1 MAAFDISAFAK
12 GADVLSVNTAAQGF
26 EMIRLELIDPNPLN
40 FFEVEDDLTDLVE
53 SIQVSG
59 LMQPLVVCRAEG
71 GRYRVIAGHRR
82 RAALLK
88 LHEADPKRWELVACH
103 VLPELSPAMEE
114 LILIQTN
121 TMARE
126 IDYPTRIEAVRRTEA
141 ALKQYQED
149 TGTVLP
155 GRMRAR
161 VAELLKMS
169 EAAIARIKAIDK
181 NLIPELK
188 GRGLSENQAYAIQK
202 LDPKLQECL
211 TVHKHLDKLASYNAE
226 SWAKRYKQWAD
237 SCGRGCKHCSSDT
250 CRQGEIVTE
259 MLTSSTD
266 AYKCCGTCCYD
277 CGQKCSKRCQRSRVH
292 LAHEKAKQAASAAAD
307 AERRKRLESDTR
319 ALLAGVW
326 TRIGERMMSQ
336 NVNAEELSNALE
348 RASLSYSGICK
359 SEIVS
364 YTSKPEDYV
373 DGYVYRLP
381 LSPKQWIALADA
393 LDVGLDWLLGRE
405 VRDVPAETDSIAPSG
420 QTNYDAIKAMTPDER
435 VTLLGKCANR
445 ITMAMTPD
453 EMADAIWHDTDC
465 APDKCPAFDF
475 CDTIEDISCRS
486 VFCKWLAAP
495 AKEDSDEDKT

>member
-1 MAAFDISAFAK
+1 MAAFDISAFAR

-126 IDYPTRIEAVRRTEA
+126 INYPTRTEAVRRTEA
-141 ALKQYQED
+141 ALKQYQEE

-202 LDPKLQECL
+202 LDPELQECL
-211 TVHKHLDKLASYNAE
+211 TVHKHLDKLASYNVDQ
-226 SWAKRYKQWAD
+226 WAKTYKRWAD

-250 CRQGEIVTE
+250 CKQGEAVTE
-259 MLTSSTD
+259 MMASSTD

-277 CGQKCSKRCQRSRVH
+277 CGQSCSRRCPRSREH
-292 LAHEKAKQAASAAAD
+292 LAREKAKAEANKAAE
-307 AERRKRLESDTR
+307 AERRKKLEADIA

-326 TRIGERMMSQ
+326 ARIGERMRSKD
-336 NVNAEELSNALE
+336 VNAEELSNVLE
-348 RASLSYSGICK
+348 SASLTYCGMSK
-359 SEIVS
+359 LEIER
-364 YTSKPEDYV
+364 YTSEPEHNV
-373 DGYVYRLP
+373 DGYIYRLP
-381 LSPKQWIALADA
+381 LSPMQWIALADA
-393 LDVGLDWLLGRE
+393 LDVGLDWLLGHK
-405 VRDVPAETDSIAPSG
+405 T
-420 QTNYDAIKAMTPDER
+420 
-435 VTLLGKCANR
+435 
-445 ITMAMTPD
+445 
-453 EMADAIWHDTDC
+453 
-465 APDKCPAFDF
+465 
-475 CDTIEDISCRS
+475 
-486 VFCKWLAAP
+486 
-495 AKEDSDEDKT
+495 KENSDESKT

>member
-40 FFEVEDDLTDLVE
+40 FFKVEDDLTDLVE

-88 LHEADPKRWELVACH
+88 LREADPKRWELVACH

-126 IDYPTRIEAVRRTEA
+126 ISYPTRMEAVRRTEA
-141 ALKQYQED
+141 ALKQYQEE

-188 GRGLSENQAYAIQK
+188 GRGLSENQAYAIQQ
-202 LDPKLQECL
+202 LDPELQECL
-211 TVHKHLDKLASYNAE
+211 TVHKHLDKLASYNAAQ
-226 SWAKRYKQWAD
+226 WAKTYKRWAD

-250 CRQGEIVTE
+250 CKQGEAVTK
-259 MLTSSTD
+259 MMASSTD

-277 CGQKCSKRCQRSRVH
+277 CGQSCSRRCPRSRAH
-292 LAHEKAKQAASAAAD
+292 LAREKAKAEANKAAE
-307 AERRKRLESDTR
+307 AERRKKLEADLS
-319 ALLAGVW
+319 AQLAGVW
-326 TRIGERMMSQ
+326 KRIGERMRSED
-336 NVNAEELSNALE
+336 VNAEELSGALE
-348 RASLSYSGICK
+348 RASLAYCGMGK
-359 SEIVS
+359 LEIER
-364 YTSKPEDYV
+364 YTSEPERNV
-373 DGYVYRLP
+373 DGYIYRLP
-381 LSPKQWIALADA
+381 LSPMQWVALADA
-393 LDVGLDWLLGRE
+393 LDVSLDWLLGRKA
-405 VRDVPAETDSIAPSG
+405 RGVPAGLDSRRRQG
-420 QTNYDAIKAMTPDER
+420 RTNYDVIKAMTPDER
-435 VTLLGKCANR
+435 VTMLGECANR
-445 ITMAMTPD
+445 ITVSATLD
-453 EMADAIWHDTDC
+453 EMADAIWPDTDC
-465 APDKCPAFDF
+465 TPDECPAFDF
-475 CDTIEDISCRS
+475 CDTIEDTSCRS
-486 VFCKWLAAP
+486 VFRKWLAAP
-495 AKEDSDEDKT
+495 AKEDNDEDKA